1 MIITKGTT
9 IYNELEEELTV
20 QKYIGS
26 GSFGD
31 VYLISALINDEV
43 FALKTIINPF
53 SATAHKSF
61 IHEGRSALEIEH
73 RNVIKYY
80 YFHDGEKYSSLPTYI
95 IMEYADGGTLQNRI
109 YGTTKQ
115 PEYFSNEELK
125 VFYEDLIN
133 GMEAI
138 NLKLVHRDIKPDN
151 ILFKEGVLKITDF
164 GLSKVVAEGTR
175 TSSFKGF
182 GCIQYL
188 APEGWNFDKNTIQM
202 DIYSMGIVFYELACF
217 QHPIKVVSNDIRDW
231 ENAHL
236 YQTLAP
242 ISTINSGISTTLD
255 QMISKMTE
263 KKQSNRLNNWAEVR
277 EYLDR
282 DNLPSPPD
290 RALIDAALKKRQERV
305 KAVEQKQLAQREK
318 QEEEDR
324 YIQLINYQFNDEII
338 NPLKDF
344 IDDFNTHAGEDIL
357 SSRVSSDGLSLFVSN
372 SRTADVELM
381 VKPILEQ
388 DFIRERVLDDYGSPI
403 RVTRTETPEYK
414 NRKVMAWGYVKGSDR
429 RGFNILLVHNTDED
443 YGTWF
448 TLVNKNNIIVA
459 NPRLPEPFPFEL
471 KEFEGE
477 IQLLNSTHLYTTQ
490 QSTLDIAFL
499 KEFISNYI

>member
-1 MIITKGTT
+1 MIITEGTT
-9 IYNELEEELTV
+9 IYNELEGELTV
-20 QKYIGS
+20 QKYLGS

-31 VYLISALINDEV
+31 VYLISAIDNGEV
-43 FALKTIINPF
+43 FALKTVRNPF
-53 SATAHKSF
+53 DATIHRSF
-61 IHEGRSALEIEH
+61 KNEGRLALEIEH
-73 RNVIKYY
+73 RNVIKYH
-80 YFHDGEKYSSLPTYI
+80 YFHDGEKYSALPPYI
-95 IMEYADGGTLQNRI
+95 IMEYADGGTLQNRL
-109 YGTTKQ
+109 YGTT
-115 PEYFSNEELK
+115 EHTDYFSNEELK

-138 NLKLVHRDIKPDN
+138 NMKLVHRDIKPDN
-151 ILFKEGVLKITDF
+151 ILFKEDILKITDF

-175 TSSFKGF
+175 TSTFKGY

-217 QHPIKVVSNDIRDW
+217 QHPMKVASNDIRDW

-236 YQTLAP
+236 YQAIAL
-242 ISTINSGISTTLD
+242 ISTINPGISTILD
-255 QMISKMTE
+255 QMISGMTE
-263 KKQSNRLNNWAEVR
+263 KKQSDRLSDWAKVR

-290 RALIDAALKKRQERV
+290 RTLIDAALKRRQERI
-305 KAVEQKQLAQREK
+305 KTAEQKQLEQREK
-318 QEEEDR
+318 QEDEAR
-324 YIQLINYQFNDEII
+324 YIQLINYQFNDEIVK
-338 NPLKDF
+338 PVKDF
-344 IDDFNTHAGEDIL
+344 IEDLNTQAGEDIL
-357 SSRVSSDGLSLFVSN
+357 SSRVSNDGFRLSVSN
-372 SRTADVELM
+372 SRAAGVELM
-381 VKPILEQ
+381 VAPILER
-388 DFIRERVLDDYGSPI
+388 DFIRERVVDDSGHSI
-403 RVTRTETPEYK
+403 RVTRTETPEYR
-414 NRKVMAWGYVKGSDR
+414 NRKIMAWGYVRGSDG

-471 KEFEGE
+471 KELERE
-477 IQLLNSTHLYTTQ
+477 IQLLNSTHIYTTQ
-490 QSTLDIAFL
+490 QYTLDIEFL